1 VISNG
6 NKYRTTESAQE
17 AKLQAGFI
25 DNPVLFFV
33 RRWQLLRLS
42 NDSKLQPQRAD
53 QRRLR
58 SRILR
63 LFAGLSG
70 FGFVARGQSN
80 PPSSQA
86 SGEHTMTER
95 KRLRIVPILI
105 TMAATL
111 ILSVGSFYG
120 CGRTFN
126 MSGGSALNTFFFYSF
141 VVCAMAFLASLAWLV
156 VTIVINFLRR
166 RTEGQ

>member
-1 VISNG
+1 M
-6 NKYRTTESAQE
+6 TES
-17 AKLQAGFI
+17 
-25 DNPVLFFV
+25 
-33 RRWQLLRLS
+33 
-42 NDSKLQPQRAD
+42 
-53 QRRLR
+53 
-58 SRILR
+58 
-63 LFAGLSG
+63 
-70 FGFVARGQSN
+70 
-80 PPSSQA
+80 
-86 SGEHTMTER
+86 